1 MGLYRTLAFSLIFLS
16 FLLQAEIVDSIVAK
30 VGKQIFTYSDI
41 LQESA
46 LLNIE
51 NNIPFNSK
59 PNKFLKKKILDGL
72 IFRAFLIKQANLLNI
87 SVPYEEIDKKMV
99 QYMQLKNID
108 KFIKKF
114 EISDLEFRFIIKKRL
129 IADTMLKHYF
139 KSKYKNKNLSL
150 KQKKELAKKWFN
162 SLKKQQ
168 TIIFYKIP

>member
-1 MGLYRTLAFSLIFLS
+1 M
-16 FLLQAEIVDSIVAK
+16 
-30 VGKQIFTYSDI
+30 
-41 LQESA
+41 
-46 LLNIE
+46 
-51 NNIPFNSK
+51 
-59 PNKFLKKKILDGL
+59 
-72 IFRAFLIKQANLLNI
+72 
-87 SVPYEEIDKKMV
+87 PYEEIDKKMV